1 MIEKVRSCKGI
12 NARGEPCQAHAH
24 MVSKANGFCSAHR
37 PGGRQEMA
45 RRARLGGKAT
55 QERWKR
61 EGVTEKE
68 LGPLKTVADAQRWLE
83 VIGAGVVSGR
93 LDKGD
98 ASAGVRAV
106 EVWIR
111 ASDSLTEAD
120 LQRLSDK
127 AEAVTSGK
135 QHLRRVR

>member
-1 MIEKVRSCKGI
+1 MHPHLVD
-12 NARGEPCQAHAH
+12 QAT
-24 MVSKANGFCSAHR
+24 GLCSAHAPNGQR
-37 PGGRQEMA
+37 EMS
-45 RRARLGGKAT
+45 RRAKKGGKAT
-55 QERWKR
+55 REVWKR
-61 EGVTEKE
+61 EGVKADE
-68 LGPLKTVADAQRWLE
+68 LGPLKSVSDAQRWLE

-106 EVWIR
+106 EVWIK

-120 LQRLSDK
+120 LQRLADK

>member
-1 MIEKVRSCKGI
+1 MR
-12 NARGEPCQAHAH
+12 
-24 MVSKANGFCSAHR
+24 
-37 PGGRQEMA
+37 
-45 RRARLGGKAT
+45 RRAKLGGAAT
-55 QERWKR
+55 KEAWNRK
-61 EGVTEKE
+61 GVTEKE
-68 LGPLKTVADAQRWLE
+68 LGPLKTTAHAQHWLE

-111 ASDSLTEAD
+111 AQDSLNEED
-120 LQRLSDK
+120 LQRLADK

-135 QHLRRVR
+135 RHLRRIR